1 MDSFAVPCDLLVY
14 GLEPEPTIP
23 DFSITLILKKRVV
36 GRKIAPIA
44 NFSGIFSSKPALEGN
59 KQFLTGLFCRCRQSI
74 LSFNQNLL
82 QPE

>member
-1 MDSFAVPCDLLVY
+1 MNSFIILCDLLIDS
-14 GLEPEPTIP
+14 LEPEPTIP
-23 DFSITLILKKRVV
+23 DFSITLILKKCVV

-44 NFSGIFSSKPALEGN
+44 NFSSIFCSKPALEGN

>member
-1 MDSFAVPCDLLVY
+1 MDSFAVPSDLLVD